1 MLTVIS
7 FVKELQFSSTKLH
20 CKLLFWWSVEWS
32 ASLWFI
38 QDGILA
44 IYSFPFKSW
53 NVQNPIIFLCVK
65 VNMSFHGRY
74 FSSDPKLILSV
85 THFFIVTQ
93 SCCYMVCVCV
103 FQQSVCQM
111 GKLLLA
117 LREAT
122 LVPDFNCR
130 MHFSLLVFSYVK
142 RWITDSRVKKT
153 LPPSIKSIFFKMALD
168 AQLGISLYLHSF
180 PPLLATNQLVFRSLL
195 GLVQDTVLIL
205 LSRLLAHSLDPVWET
220 TGSY

>member
-74 FSSDPKLILSV
+74 FSSDPKLILNSHSLLHRH
-85 THFFIVTQ
+85 TKLLL
-93 SCCYMVCVCV
+93 YGVCV
-103 FQQSVCQM
+103 FQVCQM

-117 LREAT
+117 FERSYSRAWFQLQNALFPPRFFLCQKMNHRFACQKNVAT
-122 LVPDFNCR
+122 LDQVN
-130 MHFSLLVFSYVK
+130 LLQNGPGCTI
-142 RWITDSRVKKT
+142 RNIII
-153 LPPSIKSIFFKMALD
+153 PS
-168 AQLGISLYLHSF
+168 
-180 PPLLATNQLVFRSLL
+180 
-195 GLVQDTVLIL
+195 
-205 LSRLLAHSLDPVWET
+205 
-220 TGSY
+220 

>member
-74 FSSDPKLILSV
+74 FSSDPKLILNSHSLLHRH
-85 THFFIVTQ
+85 TKLLL
-93 SCCYMVCVCV
+93 YGVCV
-103 FQQSVCQM
+103 FQVCQM

-130 MHFSLLVFSYVK
+130 MHFSLLFFLMSK
-142 RWITDSRVKKT
+142 DESPIRVSKKSVAT
-153 LPPSIKSIFFKMALD
+153 LDQVNLLQNGPGCTIRNIIIPS
-168 AQLGISLYLHSF
+168 
-180 PPLLATNQLVFRSLL
+180 
-195 GLVQDTVLIL
+195 
-205 LSRLLAHSLDPVWET
+205 
-220 TGSY
+220 